1 MPRADSSQG
10 RSRTRRGAA
19 KSAPQSQRLE
29 VLMTRL
35 IERVIAVGLILGMC
49 GCAGTG
55 SESTSYAPQT
65 VTDTGEMSRAR
76 IHTELAAGYLELG
89 NYGVSLQEAGEAL
102 KADPNYAPAFSVLGL
117 VYMELR
123 DDRAA
128 EANFQRALRIAPQDS
143 DVNNNFGWFLCQRK
157 REQESIK
164 YFLIALRN
172 PLYPTPD
179 KSWVNAGVCARQAGD
194 ITAADD
200 YFQKALKV
208 RPGQPQALLQLA
220 DMAYKRKS
228 YPEAKSYLMRIQ
240 REVEPTAEFLWLSLR
255 VERAIGDR
263 NAEGSLAFQLRKN
276 FPDSREAR
284 A

>member
-1 MPRADSSQG
+1 
-10 RSRTRRGAA
+10 
-19 KSAPQSQRLE
+19 
-29 VLMTRL
+29 
-35 IERVIAVGLILGMC
+35 
-49 GCAGTG
+49 
-55 SESTSYAPQT
+55 
-65 VTDTGEMSRAR
+65 MSRAR

-263 NAEGSLAFQLRKN
+263 NAEGSLGFQLRKN

-284 A
+284 ALASGLYE